1 MNVFNKNLFKI
12 NYNSYLS
19 RISIQNQTDFINI
32 LESTFQILLSII
44 KNGEKFTKVVIE
56 ENNVLV
62 EIIKLNGNL
71 YIIST
76 NKSYFYNVLIEN
88 EMTQV
93 IKDNLNEI
101 NQKIDEIK
109 LNKKRKN
116 GKMEKQKNVKKP
128 RHGNLTDK
136 PDEELSNKEGGK

>member
-101 NQKIDEIK
+101 N
-109 LNKKRKN
+109 
-116 GKMEKQKNVKKP
+116 
-128 RHGNLTDK
+128 
-136 PDEELSNKEGGK
+136 